1 VTTKIEKSG
10 LLPVVVDLVERNP
23 NISDQK
29 IANILVRDYGDKL
42 ENGTL
47 TWFAVHN
54 VRKKL
59 DTSNI
64 LKNTDDETV
73 LSDLALREFRNIM
86 ADGAKKAEDIYKEAK
101 SNGELGIAL
110 KGLDQIRKNWVSM
123 MDYYKKHI
131 IPPIQ
136 NVTINEDKKVIIY
149 MQKYTEL
156 LCPNCKERINRQL
169 ILENDE

>member
-1 VTTKIEKSG
+1 MERSG
-10 LLPVVVDLVERNP
+10 LLPVVADLVERNP

-64 LKNTDDETV
+64 LKDTNDETV
-73 LSDLALREFRNIM
+73 LSDLALKEFRTLM
-86 ADGAKKAEDIYKEAK
+86 TDGAKKADDIYKEAK

-110 KGLDQIRKNWVSM
+110 KGLEQIRKNWVSM

-136 NVTINEDKKVIIY
+136 NISIHEDKKVII
-149 MQKYTEL
+149 MLQQYTEL
-156 LCPNCKERINRQL
+156 LCPNCKERINRAIL
-169 ILENDE
+169 LENDK